1 MRLFEV
7 SELINVAV
15 KDEETGIE
23 FYSALADATKTPEIK
38 EAILAIAEQEKAHRD
53 RFKDMLTQVG
63 DYKPHEEYAGQYGE
77 YLRVLLENRAFPEP
91 PAAAQRAR
99 EASSDAEAIDI
110 ALGLEKDTLLFL
122 QEMKGLVPESNADLV
137 EEIIKEEREHVVDL
151 TNLRTKL
158 Q

>member
-63 DYKPHEEYAGQYGE
+63 DYKPREEYAGQYGE
-77 YLRVLLENRAFPEP
+77 YLKVLLESRAFPEP
-91 PAAAQRAR
+91 SAAAEKAR
-99 EASSDAEAIDI
+99 GVGSDAEAIDI